1 MTQNS
6 NLTHPAG
13 NPERYNSSSMGSGK
27 NTGRNIS
34 TLWLKMTELYGDKW
48 TGKNGTEPS
57 SMWKRAT
64 AGLSDNQFEM
74 IFTFCLDR
82 CMNGNPWPPELS
94 DVIVMLSDKLVDSNA
109 FGIPFDDMLRDF
121 NKYLAN
127 RRNYRSAEMY
137 PFRHPVQYWI
147 FTELRDKV
155 YDLRLTEPEVEKR
168 LAKMIRQ
175 WADRVAKG
183 EPIPRPVLR
192 MEDKTRPP
200 PAWMEMLERKKQRS
214 A

>member
-1 MTQNS
+1 
-6 NLTHPAG
+6 
-13 NPERYNSSSMGSGK
+13 
-27 NTGRNIS
+27 
-34 TLWLKMTELYGDKW
+34 
-48 TGKNGTEPS
+48 
-57 SMWKRAT
+57 MWKRAT

-121 NKYLAN
+121 QKYLAN

-192 MEDKTRPP
+192 VEDKTRPP

>member
-57 SMWKRAT
+57 SMWQRAT

-82 CMNGNPWPPELS
+82 CMNGNSWPPELS

-183 EPIPRPVLR
+183 EPIPRPVMR
-192 MEDKTRPP
+192 VEDKTRPP

>member
-1 MTQNS
+1 
-6 NLTHPAG
+6 
-13 NPERYNSSSMGSGK
+13 
-27 NTGRNIS
+27 
-34 TLWLKMTELYGDKW
+34 
-48 TGKNGTEPS
+48 
-57 SMWKRAT
+57 MWKRAT
-64 AGLSDNQFEM
+64 AGLSDDQFEM

-121 NKYLAN
+121 NKYMAK
-127 RRNYRSAEMY
+127 RGYYSSAEMY

-147 FTELRDKV
+147 FTDLRNKV
-155 YDLRLTEPEVEKR
+155 HDLRLTDPEVEKR

-192 MEDKTRPP
+192 MEDKTRPGWKCSKERNNDLP
-200 PAWMEMLERKKQRS
+200 ESMNHQNRKPAQRS
-214 A
+214 EVLTMWSVRFHDVVLKASHNSIQSVLIVYGALVFLLLKR